1 MEERSIGV
9 ERTARYYILG
19 SPGTAVR
26 RLWIVLHGYGQL
38 AAPMLRR
45 CAALAADDTLVAA
58 PEALSRFYL
67 AAAASPEQHGE
78 ARVGA
83 SWMTREAR
91 ASEIAD
97 QVAYLDRLHAELLRE
112 CGRAALETHVLGF
125 SQGVA
130 AAVRWAVLGAT
141 PPPVRLVC
149 WAGNLPPEIWADA
162 ARVRLAHTELVLAA
176 GDADPYI
183 PPGELERTVERAR
196 GQGFRA
202 RAFSFAGGHE
212 LHPDALA
219 AALAGGRSQG

>member
-9 ERTARYYILG
+9 ERTARYYLLG
-19 SPGTAVR
+19 SPGPEVR

-38 AAPMLRR
+38 AAAMLRH
-45 CAALAADDTLVAA
+45 CAPLAGDDTLVAA

-67 AAAASPEQHGE
+67 AAVATPETHGE

-91 ASEIAD
+91 ESEIAD
-97 QVAYLDRLHAELLRE
+97 QIAYLDRLHAELLLE

-130 AAVRWAVLGAT
+130 AAARWAILGAS

-149 WAGNLPPEIWADA
+149 WAGNLPPEIWTDA
-162 ARVRLAHTELVLAA
+162 ARIRLAHTELVLAA

-183 PPGELERTVERAR
+183 PPGELDRTVERTRA
-196 GQGFRA
+196 QGLSA
-202 RAFSFAGGHE
+202 RAFSFTGNHV
-212 LHPDALA
+212 LPRDALT
-219 AALAGGRSQG
+219 AALAGVRS

>member
-1 MEERSIGV
+1 MDEQFISV
-9 ERTARYYILG
+9 PRTARYYLLG
-19 SPGTAVR
+19 SPGPAVR

-45 CAALAADDTLVAA
+45 CAPLAADDTLVAA

-67 AAAASPEQHGE
+67 AAVASPEQHGE

-91 ASEIAD
+91 ESEIAD
-97 QVAYLDRLHAELLRE
+97 QIAYLDRLHAELLRE

-130 AAVRWAVLGAT
+130 AAARWAILGAT

-162 ARVRLAHTELVLAA
+162 AGVRLAHTELVLAA

-183 PPGELERTVERAR
+183 APGELERTVERAR
-196 GQGFRA
+196 AHGLTA
-202 RAFSFAGGHE
+202 RAFSFAGGHV
-212 LHPDALA
+212 LTA
-219 AALAGGRSQG
+219 AALPEALA